1 MILFSDMSD
10 DVRNV
15 FAPVAANYVTSSYH
29 AGQEWL
35 DEALE
40 VAQPGPRDV
49 VLDVATGTGNLALAL
64 APHVSRVTG
73 LDLTPEMLDQAR
85 LVAAERGIDNVEWV
99 LGNAEGLPFG
109 DGSLDL
115 WTCRL
120 AAHHFHDLARSLRE
134 ANRVLRP
141 GGRLLLIDGS
151 GPQEARDHLHAVEFL
166 RDPSHIRI
174 YTVAEWVDRL
184 EEAGFAIEDTRLSQ
198 MEWEFE
204 PWITRIGFPKERV
217 EELAAIVEAAT
228 GPAREQLRPERRE
241 GKLWHSYWHTLIRAR
256 KP

>member
-1 MILFSDMSD
+1 MSD
-10 DVRNV
+10 DVRDV

-40 VAQPGPRDV
+40 VAQPRPGDV

-64 APHVSRVTG
+64 APHVSKVTG

-99 LGNAEGLPFG
+99 LGNAEQLPFA
-109 DGSLDL
+109 DGSIDL
-115 WTCRL
+115 WTCRV
-120 AAHHFHDLARSLRE
+120 AAHHFHDLERSLGE

-141 GGRLLLIDGS
+141 GGRLLLIDAS
-151 GPQEARDHLHAVEFL
+151 GPREARDQLHAVELL

-174 YTVAEWVDRL
+174 YTVEEWVDRL
-184 EEAGFAIEDTRLSQ
+184 EAAGFAIEETRLSQ
-198 MEWEFE
+198 MDWEFE
-204 PWITRIGFPKERV
+204 PWITRIGFPTERV

-228 GPAREQLRPERRE
+228 GPAREQLRPERRD
-241 GKLWHSYWHTLIRAR
+241 GKLWHNYWHMLIRAR

>member
-1 MILFSDMSD
+1 MSD
-10 DVRNV
+10 DVRKA

-40 VAQPGPRDV
+40 FARPRPGDV

-64 APHVSRVTG
+64 APHVTRVTG

-85 LVAAERGIDNVEWV
+85 QVAAERKIDNVEWV
-99 LGNAEGLPFG
+99 LGNAEELPVA
-109 DGSLDL
+109 DGTLDL

-120 AAHHFHDLARSLRE
+120 AAHHFHDLDRSLRE

-151 GPQEARDHLHAVEFL
+151 GPREARDHLHAVELL
-166 RDPSHIRI
+166 RDPSHVQI
-174 YTVAEWVDRL
+174 YTVDEWVDRL
-184 EEAGFAIEDTRLSQ
+184 EAAGFAIEDTRLSPT
-198 MEWEFE
+198 ESEFE
-204 PWITRIGFPKERV
+204 PWILRIGFPKERV
-217 EELAAIVEAAT
+217 EELAAIVESAA
-228 GPAREQLRPERRE
+228 GPARDQLAPERRE
-241 GKLWHSYWHTLIRAR
+241 GRLWHRYWHALIRAR